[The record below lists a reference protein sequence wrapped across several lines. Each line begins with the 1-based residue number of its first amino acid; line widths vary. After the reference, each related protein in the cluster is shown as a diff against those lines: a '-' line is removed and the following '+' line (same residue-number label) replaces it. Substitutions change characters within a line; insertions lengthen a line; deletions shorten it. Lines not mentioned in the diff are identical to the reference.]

1 MGRPGVGSP
10 LPLGGPFFREGGWR
24 WRRLVGW
31 AGGRNG
37 GTQSQV
43 GEEEEGSN
51 PNLSQLVSPAT
62 PLEGNTSSWDSM
74 QGSWLGGGRLPS

>member
-10 LPLGGPFFREGGWR
+10 LPLGGLFFREGGWR

-37 GTQSQV
+37 GA
-43 GEEEEGSN
+43 EEEGSN

-62 PLEGNTSSWDSM
+62 PLEGSTSSWDSM
-74 QGSWLGGGRLPS
+74 QGSWLGEGRLPS